1 MPPKR
6 GTKQK
11 PKTHTRKGWLRA
23 GETATILT
31 PELHRELVK
40 AIAGGDFRNAAAL
53 RCGVHPTTLRN
64 WLRSGLQEGAPAP
77 FAAFAIEFLQA
88 EMKLR
93 QEKLD
98 VLLDPFVSRAQVA
111 ALTWYMDRRFQ
122 MWRGKDYDPGP
133 DGAEAIDVLGQAEG
147 GSSQLTAAN
156 AAALIP
162 RLIAHPQIRAMLE
175 AAGCTLPPA
184 KETALVQQAKASDSS
199 HAK

>member
-23 GETATILT
+23 GQTATILT

-40 AIAGGDFRNAAAL
+40 AIKGGDFRNAAAL

-64 WLRSGLQEGAPAP
+64 WLRQGLQEGAPEH

-98 VLLDPFVSRAQVA
+98 VLLDPYVSRAQVA

-147 GSSQLTAAN
+147 GSSQLTAAS

-162 RLIAHPQIRAMLE
+162 RLIAHPQIRGLLE
-175 AAGCTLPPA
+175 AAGCTLPPL
-184 KETALVQQAKASDSS
+184 KETTRVQAQASDPEP
-199 HAK
+199 AE

>member
-11 PKTHTRKGWLRA
+11 PKTHTRKGWLKA

-31 PELHRELVK
+31 HELHRKLVSGIK
-40 AIAGGDFRNAAAL
+40 GLDFRNAVAI
-53 RCGVHPTTLRN
+53 RNGVHPTTLRN
-64 WLRSGLQEGAPAP
+64 WLRQGLQEGAPEH

-88 EMKLR
+88 EMVLREAKLTA
-93 QEKLD
+93 
-98 VLLDPFVSRAQVA
+98 LLDPDVSRAQVA

-175 AAGCTLPPA
+175 AAGCTLPPV
-184 KETALVQQAKASDSS
+184 KETSLVQQAKASDSS